1 MTLNGAA
8 LAWRILMR
16 HEGWGME
23 VIIYLISWF
32 DGRDFPIQIP
42 PVQICCFFV
51 YLKGFLGFL
60 IKMSIM
66 CS

>member
-1 MTLNGAA
+1 LNGA
-8 LAWRILMR
+8 AWRILMR

-32 DGRDFPIQIP
+32 DGRDFPSQILR
-42 PVQICCFFV
+42 VQICCFFV
-51 YLKGFLGFL
+51 DLKGFLGFL